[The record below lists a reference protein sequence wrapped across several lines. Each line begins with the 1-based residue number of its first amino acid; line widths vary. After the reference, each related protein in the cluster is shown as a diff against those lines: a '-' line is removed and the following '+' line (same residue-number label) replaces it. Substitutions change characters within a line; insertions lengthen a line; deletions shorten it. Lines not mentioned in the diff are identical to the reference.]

1 MDQNTRKCRVLLHLG
16 NSRAF
21 FVDNKKAVAYDFDQC
36 SPDELSTDFLSPS
49 NIWFPNDYH
58 A

>member
-21 FVDNKKAVAYDFDQC
+21 FVDNKKVVAYDFNRL
-36 SPDELSTDFLSPS
+36 PDELSTDFLSPS
-49 NIWFPNDYH
+49 NIRFTNDYR

>member
-21 FVDNKKAVAYDFDQC
+21 FVDNKKAVAYDFNRL
-36 SPDELSTDFLSPS
+36 PDELSTDFLSPS
-49 NIWFPNDYH
+49 NIRFPNDYH